1 VLASGQLIVPETAQK
16 PMFDLLGARDKKMVV
31 DEADH
36 IPTTVVYIRETLA
49 WLDHYLGPVN
59 R

>member
-1 VLASGQLIVPETAQK
+1 VPETAQK